1 VRWPTPLL
9 QSVQDIVLH
18 VMACVARVSGQAGER
33 KAHRLNICWPGGS
46 KVGLAGASVGRVVGC
61 AGHSARRDHPPY
73 LELSVHELALRQRDR
88 GLSSRVLGSH
98 VRPCWQGLVG
108 FLPEGVAEREAHEGA
123 GGGGVSPGGGRRA
136 IEQRSS
142 VILPRWT
149 CKLTCRTSLST
160 SRTPPP
166 LFSYLRKVASFAP
179 TRHTPVSVLKQATW
193 WSAWS
198 PLTRS

>member
-9 QSVQDIVLH
+9 QSVQDIL
-18 VMACVARVSGQAGER
+18 
-33 KAHRLNICWPGGS
+33 LLCWHELPECLAKQVRETDSIYVGPVDS
-46 KVGLAGASVGRVVGC
+46 EVGLAGASVGGVVGC

-88 GLSSRVLGSH
+88 GLSSRVGSH
-98 VRPCWQGLVG
+98 GRPCWQGLVG
-108 FLPEGVAEREAHEGA
+108 FLPEGVAEREAREGA
-123 GGGGVSPGGGRRA
+123 GGGGFSPGGGRPA

-142 VILPRWT
+142 MILPRRS

-166 LFSYLRKVASFAP
+166 SSRTS
-179 TRHTPVSVLKQATW
+179 R
-193 WSAWS
+193 
-198 PLTRS
+198 R